1 MELSATPRT
10 VRLGREGAVLRVALD
25 RPDRENAINGDVIA
39 ELGAALDEAER
50 TPECRIVVLEGADGV
65 FCTGMDVADAAA
77 AGGVGE
83 QGGEAFMGLLRRLTT
98 VPRAVVSVVDG
109 RVAGGGVGLAAAS
122 DFVYATPRSTFG
134 LPEALWGLLPC
145 CVLPFLIRRT
155 GFQPASA
162 MALGTLPVGAERAR
176 ELHLVDEVAE
186 DPERLVRLLRA
197 RLTKVDPRTIGDLK
211 RYLRSMWFVTE
222 ETERVAVEELGRLM
236 ASPAVRDGIERFSAR
251 RVFPWE
257 AR

>member
-1 MELSATPRT
+1 M
-10 VRLGREGAVLRVALD
+10 
-25 RPDRENAINGDVIA
+25 
-39 ELGAALDEAER
+39 
-50 TPECRIVVLEGADGV
+50 
-65 FCTGMDVADAAA
+65 
-77 AGGVGE
+77 
-83 QGGEAFMGLLRRLTT
+83 
-98 VPRAVVSVVDG
+98 
-109 RVAGGGVGLAAAS
+109 
-122 DFVYATPRSTFG
+122 
-134 LPEALWGLLPC
+134 
-145 CVLPFLIRRT
+145 
-155 GFQPASA
+155 
-162 MALGTLPVGAERAR
+162 
-176 ELHLVDEVAE
+176 DEVAE